1 MPHLERV
8 DVAALAPQRF
18 KEVIPPDR
26 YDRFAEAVAQA
37 RSLLEGRVVWNVNST
52 AKGGG
57 VAEMLQSL
65 IAYAKGA
72 GVDARWVVIEGD
84 PDFFSITKRIHN
96 RLHGAEGSR
105 GELGEREHAAY
116 EHTLKANGDALLE
129 EVAEGDVVL
138 LHDPQTAGLTHIL
151 KDAGAV
157 VIWRCHVG
165 LDMPNEL
172 ARGAWRFF
180 TPYIR
185 EADAYVFSRE
195 AFQWEGLAPD
205 KMHVIPPSIDAFAP
219 KNQDMT
225 PATVDAILS
234 ATGLVKG
241 DVSSPPKFLRV
252 DGSEGTVSR
261 PTELFDLPPLDKGAR
276 LVVQVSRW
284 DRLKDPLGVI
294 NGFAEHVPPAADAH
308 LVLAGPLVEA
318 VADDPEGAEVL
329 AETHS
334 TWERLPGAMRDRVH
348 LACLPME
355 DGAENAAIVNALQRR
370 AEIVVQKSIA
380 EGFGLT
386 VAEAMW
392 KGRPV
397 VASRIGGIQDQIE
410 DGVTGSLIDDPHDL
424 AAFGAALV
432 DLLEDPQGAAQMGQ
446 AAQERV
452 RDEFLGPR
460 HLMQYI
466 DLIRKL
472 VAGEETP
479 S

>member
-8 DVAALAPQRF
+8 EVRALAPQRF
-18 KEVIPPDR
+18 KEVIPVER
-26 YDRFAEAVAQA
+26 YDRFAEAIAQA
-37 RSLLEGRVVWNVNST
+37 RALLADRVVWNVNST

-84 PDFFSITKRIHN
+84 PDFFTITKRIHN
-96 RLHGAEGSR
+96 RLHGAEGSP
-105 GELGEREHAAY
+105 GELAGAEHAAY
-116 EHTLKANGDALLE
+116 EHALEANGEALLE
-129 EVAEGDVVL
+129 EVAAGDIVL
-138 LHDPQTAGLTHIL
+138 LHDPQTAGLTRTL

-172 ARGAWRFF
+172 AREAWRFLI
-180 TPYIR
+180 PYITA
-185 EADAYVFSRE
+185 ADAYVFSRQ
-195 AFQWEGLAPD
+195 AFQWEGLEQG
-205 KMHVIPPSIDAFAP
+205 KMHVIPPSIDAFSP
-219 KNQDMT
+219 KNQDMS

-234 ATGLVKG
+234 ATGLVEG
-241 DVSSPPKFLRV
+241 DENVPPAFLRV
-252 DGSEGTVSR
+252 DGSEGKVTR
-261 PTELFDLPPLDKGAR
+261 PTQLFDLPPLRAGTR
-276 LVVQVSRW
+276 IIVQVSRW
-284 DRLKDPLGVI
+284 DRLKDPLGVMQ
-294 NGFAEHVPPAADAH
+294 GFAEHVPLEDAH
-308 LVLAGPLVEA
+308 LVLAGPSVEA

-334 TWERLPGAMRDRVH
+334 AWEGLPAAGRERVH

-355 DGAENAAIVNALQRR
+355 DGAENAAIVNAIQRR

-424 AAFGAALV
+424 AAYGAALV
-432 DLLEDPQGAAQMGQ
+432 NLLENPADAAGIGK

-452 RDEFLGPR
+452 RDAFLGPR

-472 VAGEETP
+472 VAGGETAQ
-479 S
+479 